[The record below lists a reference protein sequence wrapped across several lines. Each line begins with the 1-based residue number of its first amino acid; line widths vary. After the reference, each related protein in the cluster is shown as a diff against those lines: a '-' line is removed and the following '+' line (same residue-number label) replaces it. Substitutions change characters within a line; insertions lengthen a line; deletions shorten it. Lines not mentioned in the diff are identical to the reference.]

1 MCKNM
6 KELQTVSEK
15 IFELE
20 QKKAK
25 KKKEVD
31 ALEKEIKQLKAE
43 TSTYMKKRQKNELT
57 VAGLTILFTAFT
69 KASSENYHN
78 TIEHQIIDKLELNN
92 LMDEFDRDNQ
102 RKILELLIVGYSQKE
117 IRKLLEINLYRWK
130 KLMTDTK
137 VLVEKYLDEYYND

>member
-31 ALEKEIKQLKAE
+31 ALEKEINQLKAE

-69 KASSENYHN
+69 RPSF
-78 TIEHQIIDKLELNN
+78 DKEVFIAN
-92 LMDEFDRDNQ
+92 EG
-102 RKILELLIVGYSQKE
+102 E
-117 IRKLLEINLYRWK
+117 
-130 KLMTDTK
+130 
-137 VLVEKYLDEYYND
+137 EKYKEYLKDIPVERVTVRLAKN

>member
-43 TSTYMKKRQKNELT
+43 TSTYMKKRQ
-57 VAGLTILFTAFT
+57 
-69 KASSENYHN
+69 
-78 TIEHQIIDKLELNN
+78 
-92 LMDEFDRDNQ
+92 
-102 RKILELLIVGYSQKE
+102 
-117 IRKLLEINLYRWK
+117 
-130 KLMTDTK
+130 
-137 VLVEKYLDEYYND
+137 